1 MNIEFSKS
9 KRVTYK
15 EIEPGEAFIS
25 SRGICLKANSYLA
38 VRIRDGE
45 TFLFDN
51 NCLVQR
57 VNAKVV
63 VEE

>member
-1 MNIEFSKS
+1 MNIEFSKR
-9 KRVTYK
+9 KQVTYK
-15 EIEPGEAFIS
+15 ELEPGEAFIS
-25 SRGICLKANSYLA
+25 SRGICLKAKTNRA
-38 VRIRDGE
+38 IQIRDGE
-45 TFLFDN
+45 TFLFDD